1 VGSKC
6 SRRVVENKISACV
19 LPTRCHQ
26 EIKGKH
32 FQRNLSF
39 INNNWPL
46 QRNFF
51 ALAHP
56 PKVFFVCF
64 NSFDQQ
70 MVHPGLCSRVRNLFS
85 PEQRQFPRLVVL
97 IVRMRRL
104 GRDVRSPPPPI
115 SSIVLSQKKNRRCRI
130 FNVLTP
136 DGQSKRP
143 PSHHFCD
150 MYDDN
155 LNSARASLGFSKSNF
170 FFAQPRRLS
179 ELVFFRVRR
188 KLEARPKARPKKK
201 IVPGSY
207 PYGSMYNW

>member
-1 VGSKC
+1 VC
-6 SRRVVENKISACV
+6 CV

-26 EIKGKH
+26 EIKRKH

-56 PKVFFVCF
+56 PKVFLFVSILSTNKWSTRGCAPESGTF
-64 NSFDQQ
+64 FHESKDNFPVWSFSLFGCD
-70 MVHPGLCSRVRNLFS
+70 VSAETCDPPHPQSAALS
-85 PEQRQFPRLVVL
+85 
-97 IVRMRRL
+97 
-104 GRDVRSPPPPI
+104 
-115 SSIVLSQKKNRRCRI
+115 SQKKKTEGAEIC
-130 FNVLTP
+130 NVLTP

-179 ELVFFRVRR
+179 ELVFFPSQ
-188 KLEARPKARPKKK
+188 KET
-201 IVPGSY
+201 
-207 PYGSMYNW
+207 